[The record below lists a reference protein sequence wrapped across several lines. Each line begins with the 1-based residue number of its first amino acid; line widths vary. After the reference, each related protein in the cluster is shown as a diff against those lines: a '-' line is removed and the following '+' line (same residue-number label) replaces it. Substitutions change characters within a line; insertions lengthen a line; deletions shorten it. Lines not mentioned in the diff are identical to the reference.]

1 MGETQLI
8 EKAFDL
14 DPTTVVQF
22 LIALLL
28 VYSVAATYYI
38 VKQHKFIQEMTKGNI
53 ETLKDHHN
61 ILVALK
67 EALKDV
73 SVDFKFLLSEN
84 GIKIKDAIQNAEK
97 HIVSQLQR
105 FEGSDRNRE
114 K

>member
-28 VYSVAATYYI
+28 TYAIGITYLYI
-38 VKQHKFIQEMTKGNI
+38 KQVKFIQEMSQGNI

-61 ILVALK
+61 ILVALR
-67 EALKDV
+67 ETLKDV
-73 SVDFKFLLSEN
+73 SVDFKYLLSEN
-84 GIKIKDAIQNAEK
+84 GIKIKDAIQSAEK
-97 HIVSQLQR
+97 HIVSQLDL
-105 FEGSDRNRE
+105 FEKRNRG
-114 K
+114 